1 MKTLVA
7 FILFLIFLMPAQAQR
22 RYQLLV
28 SESQRSTANNL
39 AERNDWPLV
48 FIAAELQYDTAG
60 IPVLLLLAQNTT
72 LKTIDK
78 YTIQVSCYDEF
89 NQPMVHEKTGARVYT
104 SKSDEMKQGLWDPYF
119 PDVYL
124 LKGFKKTSRVKVYL
138 THVQFWDGT
147 SWIPKDQNATMIDA
161 ALSRSYV
168 VINNQ

>member
-1 MKTLVA
+1 MKTIVV
-7 FILFLIFLMPAQAQR
+7 FGFLMISLMPAQAQR

-28 SESQRSTANNL
+28 SESQRRAANDR
-39 AERNDWPLV
+39 ATKYDWPLV

-78 YTIQVSCYDEF
+78 YTIQVLCTDES
-89 NQPMVHEKTGARVYT
+89 NQPVVHQKTGATAYT
-104 SKSDEMKQGLWDPYF
+104 SKSDEMKQGLWDAYF

-124 LKGFKKTSRVKVYL
+124 LEGFKKTSRVKVYL

-147 SWIPKDQNATMIDA
+147 SWIPKDKNATKIET

-168 VINNQ
+168 VVDN